1 MQTQDELDYAKAFRG
16 EDVVADGDGNEVSD
30 DAAEG
35 QSEGGADAASMV
47 IDAEAAVDQ
56 AADEAGMT
64 VPEEAAAE
72 GEPVAEEMAEQGAE
86 PEMSPEE
93 IQRQKSWEGRLKKRE
108 EELAAREAAMSGEP
122 AASVAQE
129 EVGDAE
135 IADIRTQLAEDFGEE
150 FVAMI
155 GKIAAYEAR
164 KLASSGMDERINPI
178 NSAIASAIADVTEAF
193 QSMHMSAIAEAHEDF
208 QAIVNSPEFEAYIG
222 GLSGDEQAAAVETIN
237 AGTPKQVIGLLN
249 AYKAAATIKDEP
261 VDDGIDA
268 ALDAAEGV
276 RGNSPV
282 QLPGR
287 VPVGD
292 DDEYSAA
299 WNSM

>member
-47 IDAEAAVDQ
+47 IDAEAAVD
-56 AADEAGMT
+56 AAAEEAGM
-64 VPEEAAAE
+64 VMPEPE
-72 GEPVAEEMAEQGAE
+72 GEPVAEEMAEPGTE
-86 PEMSPEE
+86 GEMSPEE

-193 QSMHMSAIAEAHEDF
+193 QSMHMSAIADAHEDF